1 MGDKSEI
8 IDVEYDKNETGGTL
22 DKGTD
27 NGSEGET
34 EEENKPGETIGN
46 TDTYG
51 ADLIL
56 SYSWNAESNFDYTS
70 LSMQIN
76 DSAYLSKQEV
86 SNNSIKFAYRTNLNN
101 VSAYNINLFY
111 TTSDSTKS
119 TQYLLNYN
127 YNVNNGTIAEISSTS
142 TQIEQKPNYT

>member
-8 IDVEYDKNETGGTL
+8 IDVEYDENDTGGVV
-22 DKGTD
+22 DKGT
-27 NGSEGET
+27 NTGSEGET
-34 EEENKPGETIGN
+34 EEGKTPEITSNS
-46 TDTYG
+46 YG
-51 ADLIL
+51 VDLIL
-56 SYSWNAESNFDYTS
+56 SYSWNAASKFDYTS

-76 DSAYLSKQEV
+76 NSAYLSKQEV
-86 SNNSIKFAYRTNLNN
+86 SNNSIKFAYRTNLSD

>member
-8 IDVEYDKNETGGTL
+8 IDVEYDENETGGTL

-34 EEENKPGETIGN
+34 GEDKPGETIGN